1 MVTGA
6 AGLIDGGWSWI
17 ESWSRE
23 ESWNQSCDSRQRN
36 GGLGGFGNF
45 SIDLFKA
52 LNTRI
57 NGIKTQE
64 GSAKNSSH
72 CRTRKN
78 SRKKKNRKGKPA
90 IKTKYL

>member
-57 NGIKTQE
+57 NGIKAKKVLPKTQITVGQE
-64 GSAKNSSH
+64 
-72 CRTRKN
+72 RIQE
-78 SRKKKNRKGKPA
+78 KKKIEKGNQQ
-90 IKTKYL
+90 